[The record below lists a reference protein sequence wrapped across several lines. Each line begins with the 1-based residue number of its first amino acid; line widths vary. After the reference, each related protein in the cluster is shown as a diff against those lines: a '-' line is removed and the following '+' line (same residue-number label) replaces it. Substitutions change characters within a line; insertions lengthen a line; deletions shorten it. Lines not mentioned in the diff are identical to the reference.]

1 MSNAI
6 ETEVTAA
13 LDSYPR
19 ARALTAQQRAAALE
33 RAVLWCSRKGEAMH
47 ENDPCFAACEATD
60 AALQK
65 AAEDARHVASM
76 AEITAAYEACC

>member
-6 ETEVTAA
+6 EAEVNEA

-19 ARALTAQQRAAALE
+19 ARALTAQQRAAVVE
-33 RAVLWCSRKGEAMH
+33 RAVLWCSRKGETMH

-60 AALQK
+60 AALEK
-65 AAEDARHVASM
+65 ADDDACHVASM
-76 AEITAAYEACC
+76 AEIVAAYEACC